1 MGKSVFMTGVAIAN
15 SMIGSSM
22 IILPLNFNK
31 YGVVANSV
39 FVVHFHRD
47 RSSCPASWP

>member
-22 IILPLNFNK
+22 IIFPLNFNQ
-31 YGVVANSV
+31 YGIIVNII
-39 FVVHFHRD
+39 FVVKY
-47 RSSCPASWP
+47 S

>member
-22 IILPLNFNK
+22 IIFPLNFNK
-31 YGVVANSV
+31 YGIVVNTL
-39 FVVHFHRD
+39 FVVQLHRI
-47 RSSCPASWP
+47 RSSCRPSWP